1 MSDWHKECGE
11 YTAETQSV
19 IKGKETA
26 SKQEVVC
33 VGGAGSG
40 TAPHLRGCNFVTV
53 CWRSLSGQPQ
63 AVDSTGALAQVG
75 IRQAVLLFPPR
86 PHSPRTA
93 LLPIHSDV
101 LSHVQEEFTG

>member
-33 VGGAGSG
+33 VGGGG
-40 TAPHLRGCNFVTV
+40 IWHCPP
-53 CWRSLSGQPQ
+53 PQ
-63 AVDSTGALAQVG
+63 RL
-75 IRQAVLLFPPR
+75 
-86 PHSPRTA
+86 
-93 LLPIHSDV
+93 
-101 LSHVQEEFTG
+101 